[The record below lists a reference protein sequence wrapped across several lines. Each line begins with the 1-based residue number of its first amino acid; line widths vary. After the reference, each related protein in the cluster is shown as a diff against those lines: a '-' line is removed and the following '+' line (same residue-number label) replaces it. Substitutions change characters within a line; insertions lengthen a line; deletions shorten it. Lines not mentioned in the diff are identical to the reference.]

1 MRRVVATGR
10 IPNQVERDAK
20 WLQAK
25 VNRVLDDAI
34 GQGIFSA
41 DVNADNYAGEWMYM
55 YTDADGVNAFKNI
68 NTREYIYVRST
79 SSIS

>member
-1 MRRVVATGR
+1 MRRVVAAGR

-25 VNRVLDDAI
+25 VNRVFDDAI

-41 DVNADNYAGEWMYM
+41 DVNADNYAG
-55 YTDADGVNAFKNI
+55 
-68 NTREYIYVRST
+68 
-79 SSIS
+79 

>member
-1 MRRVVATGR
+1 MRRVVAAGR

-25 VNRVLDDAI
+25 VNRVFDDAI
-34 GQGIFSA
+34 EQGIFSG
-41 DVNADNYAGEWMYM
+41 DRNADNYAGEWMYM
-55 YTDADGVNAFKNI
+55 YTNERGLYAFKNI
-68 NTREYIYVRST
+68 NTREYIYVQST

>member
-10 IPNQVERDAK
+10 ILNQVEQE
-20 WLQAK
+20 QAK
-25 VNRVLDDAI
+25 TDHAFDDAI
-34 GQGIFSA
+34 EQGIFSA

-79 SSIS
+79 SSIN

>member
-1 MRRVVATGR
+1 MRRVVAAGR
-10 IPNQVERDAK
+10 IPNQVE
-20 WLQAK
+20 QEQVK
-25 VNRVLDDAI
+25 VNRAFDDAVE
-34 GQGIFSA
+34 QGIFSS

-55 YTDADGVNAFKNI
+55 FTQYAFKNV

>member
-1 MRRVVATGR
+1 MKQVVATGR

-25 VNRVLDDAI
+25 VNRVFDDAI

-55 YTDADGVNAFKNI
+55 FTQYAFKNV

>member
-1 MRRVVATGR
+1 MRRVVAAGR
-10 IPNQVERDAK
+10 ILNQAEQE
-20 WLQAK
+20 QA
-25 VNRVLDDAI
+25 RTDHAFDDAVE
-34 GQGIFSA
+34 QGIFSA

-55 YTDADGVNAFKNI
+55 FTQYAFKNV

>member
-10 IPNQVERDAK
+10 IPNQVEQE
-20 WLQAK
+20 QA
-25 VNRVLDDAI
+25 RTDHAFDDAVE
-34 GQGIFSA
+34 QGIFSA

-55 YTDADGVNAFKNI
+55 YTNERGLYAFKNI
-68 NTREYIYVRST
+68 NTREYIYVQST